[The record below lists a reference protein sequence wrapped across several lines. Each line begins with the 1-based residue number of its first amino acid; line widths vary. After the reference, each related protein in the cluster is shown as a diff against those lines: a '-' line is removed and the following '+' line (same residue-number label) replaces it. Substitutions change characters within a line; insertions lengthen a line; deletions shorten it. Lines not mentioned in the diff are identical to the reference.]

1 MAYIVYEVFIVLFNN
16 LLEIDPCM
24 FRYKYFILT
33 PTYTH
38 SYSLTHTHT
47 HIHVHTPTHWHWSSR
62 RSFSFWRWRDGS
74 PETAAGR
81 GRAYSHRRISAAQVK
96 ALTTPRPAQNTPTT
110 PAPFPKDYSRMYRA
124 KDFVLNSVYLV
135 KTSIPSLS
143 NFEAQEKKV
152 GGLKKVRWGAE
163 REREG
168 VVEP

>member
-47 HIHVHTPTHWHWSSR
+47 HIHTRTHTNTLALVISKIL
-62 RSFSFWRWRDGS
+62 FIMKGRDGS

-110 PAPFPKDYSRMYRA
+110 PALTRRITRGCIVPRI
-124 KDFVLNSVYLV
+124 LC
-135 KTSIPSLS
+135 
-143 NFEAQEKKV
+143 
-152 GGLKKVRWGAE
+152 
-163 REREG
+163 
-168 VVEP
+168 

>member
-1 MAYIVYEVFIVLFNN
+1 MKFSLYYLIIYWRL
-16 LLEIDPCM
+16 
-24 FRYKYFILT
+24 ILVCFVIST
-33 PTYTH
+33 
-38 SYSLTHTHT
+38 SYSHQHTLTHTHS
-47 HIHVHTPTHWHWSSR
+47 PTHTHTYTYTHQHTGTGHLEDP
-62 RSFSFWRWRDGS
+62 FHNEGGRDGS

-152 GGLKKVRWGAE
+152 GGLRKVR
-163 REREG
+163 
-168 VVEP
+168 